1 MALTMTPIGV
11 AGKTRLPVEQISPD
25 TIQAVDEALEWCGLN
40 PGRLEVK
47 FADQDAAD
55 TFLKE
60 ARSYAYVRE
69 AGRVVVVGNSTQK
82 GAARFRIEPYTA
94 PTSTQDPPDVTT

>member
-11 AGKTRLPVEQISPD
+11 TGKTRLPVDQISPD
-25 TIQAVDEALEWCGLN
+25 TILAVDEALEWCGVN

-55 TFLKE
+55 AFLKE

-69 AGRVVVVGNSTQK
+69 AGRVVVVGNTTQK
-82 GAARFRIEPYTA
+82 GAARFRVEPYTA
-94 PTSTQDPPDVTT
+94 PISTQDPAAVTT

>member
-11 AGKTRLPVEQISPD
+11 AGKTRLPVDQISPD
-25 TIQAVDEALEWCGLN
+25 TIQAVDEALEWCGVN

-55 TFLKE
+55 VFLRE
-60 ARSYAYVRE
+60 ARSYAYVRK

-82 GAARFRIEPYTA
+82 GAARFRVESYMA
-94 PTSTQDPPDVTT
+94 PISTQDPAAVTT